1 MGVTHPRERH
11 GSAAQGFDDKRRRPR
26 GQLGGQACSFVKAAE
41 LIDTVVAGRVL
52 VYGSLP
58 PDGRDLDLLV
68 REPEERAIGEIL
80 TEAGFA
86 RRGNEWVRFAR
97 CSAEIVEL
105 TTARSWDLP
114 ADEVDLLF
122 GQGLAIDGLRN
133 VVRPSPHHTLL
144 ILARRVTCADGVLDQ
159 KLRTRLGLALSENPE
174 AWARARERADGWSAR
189 VALDALQNAWRT
201 GARIPP
207 AHRAAARRER
217 SRTRKRSR
225 GRAREWLSTTT
236 SGLHRPRLGRVV
248 AFSGLDGAG
257 KSSQA
262 DALRET
268 LAHLGY
274 DAIVVRTRI
283 TWDDALW
290 TIAGPIKRVLTP
302 PLRLLTSVRVVQAAS
317 DRRAGPNHD
326 DRSESSPGT
335 NENAATQDPV
345 TRVREASSLLTELWT
360 LVITLANASLQ
371 WKLMCRQLLH
381 GGIVVCDRYTLD
393 SIVELRYSYGS
404 GRPFRSARAALSRLY
419 PRPLRAYF
427 LDVSPQS
434 ALERKGEWGIQWLSE
449 HRDLY
454 LQECV
459 RLGVRLLD
467 GELPQA
473 DICDEVAREVWLTG
487 I

>member
-11 GSAAQGFDDKRRRPR
+11 ASAAQGFDDKRRRPR

-86 RRGNEWVRFAR
+86 RRRNEWVRFAR

-105 TTARSWDLP
+105 TTAKNWALP
-114 ADEVDLLF
+114 SDEVDLLF
-122 GQGLAIDGLRN
+122 GEGLEIDGLRN

-144 ILARRVTCADGVLDQ
+144 ILARRVTSADGVLDQ

-217 SRTRKRSR
+217 SRTRQRSH
-225 GRAREWLSTTT
+225 GRAREWLSTTA
-236 SGLHRPRLGRVV
+236 SGVPRPRLGRVV

-262 DALRET
+262 DALRQT
-268 LAHLGY
+268 LARLGY

-290 TIAGPIKRVLTP
+290 TIAGPIKQMLTP
-302 PLRLLTSVRVVQAAS
+302 PLRLLTSVRVVQAAY
-317 DRRAGPNHD
+317 DRPAGPDHE
-326 DRSESSPGT
+326 DRSETTQGT
-335 NENAATQDPV
+335 NENVSRDPV

-360 LVITLANASLQ
+360 LMITLANASLQ
-371 WKLMCRQLLH
+371 WKLMCRHLLH

-404 GRPFRSARAALSRLY
+404 ERPFRSARAALSRLY
-419 PRPLRAYF
+419 PSPLRAYF

-454 LQECV
+454 LQECE